1 MNRVSFR
8 QGLYDGLPI
17 CLGYISVSFSFGMV
31 STEGGFPI
39 WVAIL
44 ISATN
49 LTSASQFAGVSLMLN
64 GGSYIELAVTTF
76 IINIRYML
84 MSLSVSQKADSKISI
99 LRRLILSF
107 GITDEVFAVSMQQK
121 GVITSSYL
129 SGLVIMPY
137 VGWVTGTIL
146 GAVCSTI
153 LPYSVQSALGIVVYA
168 MFIAIIIPPAT
179 QNKAILITIII
190 SIIISC
196 GIRIL
201 PVLKQL
207 SSGWIIIICAVIA
220 SGICAKLFPI
230 KDYEEEEV

>member
-1 MNRVSFR
+1 MNRVSFK
-8 QGLYDGLPI
+8 QGLYDGIPI

-31 STEGGFPI
+31 ATEGGLPI

-49 LTSASQFAGVSLMLN
+49 LTSASQFAGASLILS
-64 GGSYIELAVTTF
+64 GDSYIELAVTTF

-84 MSLSVSQKADSKISI
+84 MSLSVAQKADSKIPI
-99 LRRLILSF
+99 PKRLVLSF

-121 GVITSSYL
+121 GMITSSYL
-129 SGLVIMPY
+129 TGLIIMPY
-137 VGWVTGTIL
+137 VGWVTGTVL
-146 GAVCSTI
+146 GSI
-153 LPYSVQSALGIVVYA
+153 SSSLLPLSIQSALGIVVYA

-179 QNKAILITIII
+179 QNKAILITILI
-190 SIIISC
+190 SIFISC
-196 GIRIL
+196 VIRVL
-201 PVLKQL
+201 PVLKDL

-230 KDYEEEEV
+230 KEYEEEDI